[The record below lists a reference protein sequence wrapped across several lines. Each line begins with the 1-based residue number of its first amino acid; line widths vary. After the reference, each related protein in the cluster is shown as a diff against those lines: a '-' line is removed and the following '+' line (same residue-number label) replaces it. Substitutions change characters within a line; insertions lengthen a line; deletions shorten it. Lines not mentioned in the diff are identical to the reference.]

1 MFMEQPF
8 DKITKVFKDKD
19 KGNRGVITEQQ
30 LRRVMIQIGQ
40 DATEFDDLVA
50 GFKGGREGQ
59 EVNYEDFV
67 KWLLD
72 DAVVNSHPRERV
84 VDIFQ
89 SFDPSN
95 TGRVSASCLY
105 AVLKG
110 IEKCQGEADQ
120 MFEETQRSCSAV
132 VGDQVDY
139 RTWLDWLFSDM
150 PARSPFAY
158 FAHPRSDTLTVERAI
173 DPTTEAEPIYVSM
186 DEFREKHAGDRGV
199 LEQMRSSVLVCQCC
213 AKPNA
218 YTMKECNGCG
228 TSLEGVVE
236 TFTDNIFMGFI
247 YGVAKGR
254 FPYSISIR
262 KESEDYLAFDDP
274 LGVTVVHMCVIP
286 TTTFC
291 SDIRFLFADPAR
303 GLELVDNL
311 MEFGRQAVMDQYWS
325 NREFRETYWP
335 NHEPPSTVGELQDM
349 VILGFNFPPSVFQLH
364 LQFMH
369 LPCFPFHEVQAR
381 KGNHWHFGRFFPFEY
396 IRKALACGDNV
407 RMDVDIDTSI
417 EDVISNIAAQG
428 IPYEAEHASMMGKFE
443 RSSKRFDVWRA
454 DDFEYEVCEGVVTST
469 RTGHQVP
476 DANPVDIQKQDNAR
490 MKNYGRPRCSYYRYI
505 KQAGSVKSFPLL

>member
-173 DPTTEAEPIYVSM
+173 DPTTEVAGPLRRSRRIGTVLMRPVTHTHTPYRTHSACRV
-186 DEFREKHAGDRGV
+186 HALHTPLSAPRKADRTPSKR
-199 LEQMRSSVLVCQCC
+199 RSATWSSKALPFSQDVCLSPTATAAHHMHTKYPCQW
-213 AKPNA
+213 
-218 YTMKECNGCG
+218 
-228 TSLEGVVE
+228 
-236 TFTDNIFMGFI
+236 
-247 YGVAKGR
+247 
-254 FPYSISIR
+254 PYS
-262 KESEDYLAFDDP
+262 
-274 LGVTVVHMCVIP
+274 
-286 TTTFC
+286 
-291 SDIRFLFADPAR
+291 
-303 GLELVDNL
+303 
-311 MEFGRQAVMDQYWS
+311 
-325 NREFRETYWP
+325 WP
-335 NHEPPSTVGELQDM
+335 NLSCTAYLLVNSE
-349 VILGFNFPPSVFQLH
+349 
-364 LQFMH
+364 
-369 LPCFPFHEVQAR
+369 
-381 KGNHWHFGRFFPFEY
+381 
-396 IRKALACGDNV
+396 IR
-407 RMDVDIDTSI
+407 
-417 EDVISNIAAQG
+417 
-428 IPYEAEHASMMGKFE
+428 
-443 RSSKRFDVWRA
+443 
-454 DDFEYEVCEGVVTST
+454 
-469 RTGHQVP
+469 
-476 DANPVDIQKQDNAR
+476 
-490 MKNYGRPRCSYYRYI
+490 
-505 KQAGSVKSFPLL
+505 